1 MEKDPLPSWNNG
13 AAKSAIVDFVVR
25 VTSAGEKDFVPV
37 NERIAVFDNDGTLWC
52 EMPQPVQAY
61 FADDRLKA
69 LAPAH
74 PEWLTREPFKSQLA
88 GNTKALMAQGLEAI
102 AELAMATHAG
112 MTTDEF
118 NGIVREWIATARHP
132 TLGKPYTEVVFQPML
147 ELLAYL
153 RASNFSTFI
162 VSGGGVEFMRV
173 FTEEVYGVP
182 PQQVVGSTIKTHYE
196 MRDGKPVLVRDPALD
211 FFDDKAGKPAAIN
224 KFIGRRPIACFGNSD
239 GDHEMLLWVTEGR
252 VDDLPSF
259 GLIVHHT
266 DGEREFAYDRQHVL
280 SGRLDKALDDAAKK
294 GWTVVDIKTDWR
306 TVFAL
311 AG

>member
-102 AELAMATHAG
+102 AELAF
-112 MTTDEF
+112 D
-118 NGIVREWIATARHP
+118 
-132 TLGKPYTEVVFQPML
+132 QPG
-147 ELLAYL
+147 Y
-153 RASNFSTFI
+153 
-162 VSGGGVEFMRV
+162 
-173 FTEEVYGVP
+173 
-182 PQQVVGSTIKTHYE
+182 Q
-196 MRDGKPVLVRDPALD
+196 
-211 FFDDKAGKPAAIN
+211 
-224 KFIGRRPIACFGNSD
+224 
-239 GDHEMLLWVTEGR
+239 
-252 VDDLPSF
+252 
-259 GLIVHHT
+259 
-266 DGEREFAYDRQHVL
+266 
-280 SGRLDKALDDAAKK
+280 
-294 GWTVVDIKTDWR
+294 
-306 TVFAL
+306 
-311 AG
+311 